1 MVRHNN
7 QLPDNLPQ
15 LQNLIKRDSESYKE
29 EFLQQHL
36 HYKSTLE
43 VFRLEPTQFNKS
55 LDELVTFLAQ
65 LKKKN
70 IICREEIVSRLYSL
84 IGIADEPMPESIF
97 VYGHMATG
105 KSLIIQSLLNY
116 LKYNVSYVNCI
127 EHLGS
132 KHIYNYILDDLVT
145 SIKESNGDI
154 QLKHNCDN
162 IMDFIIELKKISC
175 NDKRPIVLVFD
186 KCHKI
191 RHFDVT
197 FLPAILRLRELAGIN
212 ICTILISE
220 IVWDK
225 FNTKIGAL
233 RPVKIYFPQYTKDE
247 LAQLLLLDKPTSYD
261 TDFYKNYLNLF
272 LSVFFR
278 FCRDLNELRHMVKIN
293 FAKYVEPIESKRIE
307 PDNVTALWRN
317 ISATLRSN
325 LEIIYLRVST
335 SDFLQPDYQMSRE
348 IESTTKLAL
357 SFELPFYAKYML
369 IAAYLASYNPVK
381 YDKHIFMKQSSKR
394 KKKMRSI
401 KKTGKDAEKKCRVFT
416 ISRMLAI
423 FCAILDEKV
432 DINANLLA
440 QISTMCQLGLL
451 SIVGDNITQLDET
464 KFKCCASH
472 DFIIVVAKT
481 VGFEIKNYLNVAH
494 CYPNDLKTYPQEIID
509 ILQTHNIILDNEM
522 RMTFCKALIQ
532 LRNKSLLEPTALLI
546 NTVLQNFMFSMLKD
560 PNVRAAKMSV
570 DIMIELY
577 NKNVWND
584 VKTVNVIATGCF
596 SKITKVMVASLKF
609 FLGTHLE
616 EKESDDS
623 DSDDEPSMKEIMMA
637 NKKAKKKKSKAPQY
651 NFSALHLIHD
661 PQNFAEKLFKQIEK
675 NNDRFEVKLMTLDV
689 VSRLIGL
696 HSLFLL
702 NFYPYIQRFIQPHQR
717 EVTKLLQFV
726 AQASHELVPPDMLEP
741 VLKTLANNFITER
754 NSADVM
760 AIGLNTV
767 REICTRCPLAMNED
781 LLEDLTRY
789 KHYKERSVMMAAHS
803 LIGTFRRIMPDLLRK
818 KDKGRPTEANV
829 MIKSSK
835 YGEIRASDDE
845 EISDEEINDEE
856 IRDEE
861 IDENELTS
869 ESTKSSIKK
878 KAKFKFEKNEE
889 LTAERKTKASVI
901 STERLLTD
909 KDFRKIDVA
918 LAKQDVTYI
927 KRSVKRTHDLIETD
941 KGGELVKLSDI
952 ENIYKKRK
960 HDKAARQKSVKK
972 GQEERDKFGFK
983 DRRQNPLC
991 STTNREKRKGK
1002 AFSMLKQKLRT
1013 KVKRSFREKQIA
1025 LKNHLIKQKRMK

>member
-1 MVRHNN
+1 MEKY
-7 QLPDNLPQ
+7 L
-15 LQNLIKRDSESYKE
+15 KRIRK
-29 EFLQQHL
+29 
-36 HYKSTLE
+36 
-43 VFRLEPTQFNKS
+43 N
-55 LDELVTFLAQ
+55 
-65 LKKKN
+65 N

-84 IGIADEPMPESIF
+84 IGTADEPMPESIF

-127 EHLGS
+127 EHLGN

-145 SIKESNGDI
+145 SIKESSGDT

-162 IMDFIIELKKISC
+162 IMDFIIALKKISC

-225 FNTKIGAL
+225 FNNKIGAL

-247 LAQLLLLDKPTSYD
+247 LAQLLLLDKPMNYD

-394 KKKMRSI
+394 KKKIRSI

-451 SIVGDNITQLDET
+451 SIVGDNITQLNET

-481 VGFEIKNYLNVAH
+481 VGFEIKNYLNV
-494 CYPNDLKTYPQEIID
+494 N
-509 ILQTHNIILDNEM
+509 
-522 RMTFCKALIQ
+522 
-532 LRNKSLLEPTALLI
+532 
-546 NTVLQNFMFSMLKD
+546 
-560 PNVRAAKMSV
+560 
-570 DIMIELY
+570 
-577 NKNVWND
+577 
-584 VKTVNVIATGCF
+584 
-596 SKITKVMVASLKF
+596 MV
-609 FLGTHLE
+609 
-616 EKESDDS
+616 
-623 DSDDEPSMKEIMMA
+623 
-637 NKKAKKKKSKAPQY
+637 
-651 NFSALHLIHD
+651 
-661 PQNFAEKLFKQIEK
+661 
-675 NNDRFEVKLMTLDV
+675 
-689 VSRLIGL
+689 
-696 HSLFLL
+696 
-702 NFYPYIQRFIQPHQR
+702 
-717 EVTKLLQFV
+717 
-726 AQASHELVPPDMLEP
+726 
-741 VLKTLANNFITER
+741 
-754 NSADVM
+754 
-760 AIGLNTV
+760 
-767 REICTRCPLAMNED
+767 
-781 LLEDLTRY
+781 
-789 KHYKERSVMMAAHS
+789 
-803 LIGTFRRIMPDLLRK
+803 
-818 KDKGRPTEANV
+818 
-829 MIKSSK
+829 
-835 YGEIRASDDE
+835 
-845 EISDEEINDEE
+845 
-856 IRDEE
+856 
-861 IDENELTS
+861 
-869 ESTKSSIKK
+869 
-878 KAKFKFEKNEE
+878 
-889 LTAERKTKASVI
+889 
-901 STERLLTD
+901 
-909 KDFRKIDVA
+909 
-918 LAKQDVTYI
+918 
-927 KRSVKRTHDLIETD
+927 
-941 KGGELVKLSDI
+941 
-952 ENIYKKRK
+952 
-960 HDKAARQKSVKK
+960 
-972 GQEERDKFGFK
+972 
-983 DRRQNPLC
+983 
-991 STTNREKRKGK
+991 
-1002 AFSMLKQKLRT
+1002 
-1013 KVKRSFREKQIA
+1013 
-1025 LKNHLIKQKRMK
+1025 